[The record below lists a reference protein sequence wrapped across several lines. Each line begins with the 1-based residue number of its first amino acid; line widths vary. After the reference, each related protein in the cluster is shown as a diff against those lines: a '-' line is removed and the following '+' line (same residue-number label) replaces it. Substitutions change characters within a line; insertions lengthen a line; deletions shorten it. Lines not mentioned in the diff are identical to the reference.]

1 MALTTLEQRSG
12 RLPAELTSFVGRR
25 EELTEV
31 GRLLERCR
39 LVTLMGPGGV
49 GKTRLAVHAAARARD
64 RMPDGVCFV
73 DLAAVRGP
81 GLLPLAVAAALG
93 LPDQVSGALLDTL
106 ASHLA
111 DRRMLLVLDTCE
123 HLVDGCAIL
132 AEALLRSAPG
142 LRVLATSRQPLDVAG
157 EHTLMVAPL
166 PCAGPA
172 APTGGVADDAPC
184 DSTRLF
190 ADRAAAVV
198 PGWRITDA
206 NRDAVAE
213 LCHRL
218 DGIPLAIEL
227 AAVQLRALSVE
238 ETLQRLDSRILRIRG
253 RRTTMSRHQTLRTA
267 IDWSHELCTPGER
280 LLWARLSVFAGDF
293 DLATAEH
300 VCCDADATDGTDHA
314 GDGGL
319 PVAEVFDVLAGLVA
333 KSVVLRVERDG
344 ATRYRMLDT
353 LREYGAERLAGL
365 GDAERVRARAYTRFA
380 ALVRRAADALATGE
394 QRDWLDWA
402 HREQANLRAQ
412 YEFALRDDSADQM
425 TRAALG
431 MGRILALQGLIGE
444 ARHWADRLLA
454 ERGPGPGPA
463 GTEMLALAAWLAAV
477 QNDLAVSRDLVD
489 RAEERARAAGD
500 TRALGYAH
508 QVRGTIAV
516 YSGHPEEAI
525 GLLTEARRLHEAAGT
540 ADVLVPI
547 GEVFLAQACLA
558 AGDVPAALGHSAAT
572 VAATGEAGEQWC
584 HSYALCVHGLALL
597 TTGDADGAAR
607 DLRAALRVKRDLRDR
622 LGIALALDLLGAA
635 VIADGDGA
643 GGARLL
649 GAAERCRSATGM
661 GLFGPYHGMLRE
673 LVTGQARDL
682 LGERG
687 FEAACR
693 DGRALDLDDAV
704 AEALGERPRRP
715 APAVLNGSAGPSLTP
730 RELQI
735 AELVADGL
743 TNREIADRL
752 VIAKRTADSH
762 VEHILAKL
770 RFSSRSQIA
779 EWFAG
784 RAG

>member
-25 EELTEV
+25 EELAEV

-81 GLLPLAVAAALG
+81 GLLPLAVAEALG
-93 LPDQVSGALLDTL
+93 LPDQVPGALLDTL
-106 ASHLA
+106 VAHLA

-166 PCAGPA
+166 PCADPA
-172 APTGGVADDAPC
+172 TATGVAAAPC
-184 DSTRLF
+184 DSTLLF

-198 PGWRITDA
+198 PGWRVTDA
-206 NRDAVAE
+206 NRDAVAA

-253 RRTTMSRHQTLRTA
+253 RRTTMSRHQTLRAA
-267 IDWSHELCTPGER
+267 IEWSHELCTPGER

-300 VCCDADATDGTDHA
+300 VCCDADTTDAADRP
-314 GDGGL
+314 GDGAL
-319 PVAEVFDVLAGLVA
+319 PAAEVFDVLAGLVA

-353 LREYGAERLAGL
+353 LREYGAERLAEL
-365 GDAERVRARAYTRFA
+365 GDAERVRARAYGRFA
-380 ALVRRAADALATGE
+380 ALVRRAAGALATGE
-394 QRDWLDWA
+394 QAEWLDWA

-412 YEFALRDDSADQM
+412 CEFALRHHSDDQM

-431 MGRILALQGLIGE
+431 MGRILTLQGLIGE

-454 ERGPGPGPA
+454 ERGPEPGPA
-463 GTEMLALAAWLAAV
+463 GTELLALSAWLAAV
-477 QNDLAVSRDLVD
+477 QNDLAVSRTLVD
-489 RAEERARAAGD
+489 QAEERAHATGD
-500 TRALGYAH
+500 TRALGYTH

-525 GLLTEARRLHEAAGT
+525 GLLTEARRLHQAAGT

-572 VAATGEAGEQWC
+572 AAAMGEAGEQWC
-584 HSYALCVHGLALL
+584 RSYALCVHGLALL
-597 TTGDADGAAR
+597 TTGDTDGAAR

-635 VIADGDGA
+635 MIADGDGA

-661 GLFGPYHGMLRE
+661 GLFGPHHGMLRE

-704 AEALGERPRRP
+704 AEALGECPGRS
-715 APAVLNGSAGPSLTP
+715 APAVLNGAAGPSLTP

-784 RAG
+784 RTG